1 MLSLR
6 SISKKLG
13 TFEMSDISFD
23 IAPGQYCMLLGPSG
37 VGKTVLIETIAGLI
51 TPDSG
56 SILWEQ
62 KDITQAASEKRNFAV
77 VYQDYCLFPHLSV
90 ADNIGYGPKTGGADK
105 KTIQTKLRSIAQT
118 LGITELLDRKPSTL
132 SGGQQQRTALARALI
147 CEPKLLLLDEP
158 LAALDTKTRL
168 DLRKQLKQLAKDLNI
183 GVLHVTHDPLE
194 AIALGDVIVVMIDSK
209 IKQIATPRELFR
221 TPSDSQVADFLGM
234 DNVFKADFAGD
245 GLVKVGAID
254 VYASAAGDATCNIWI
269 KPEEILLSSKPFD
282 SSARNQ
288 FETCVVSVEHKDPLI
303 AVKLGI
309 GDFELTAF
317 VTYGS
322 FEHLQIEKGSAVYA
336 TFKSSAVHC
345 F

>member
-13 TFEMSDISFD
+13 TFEMSDITFD
-23 IAPGQYCMLLGPSG
+23 IEPGRYCILLGPSG

-51 TPDSG
+51 KPDEG
-56 SILWEQ
+56 SILWDRKE
-62 KDITQAASEKRNFAV
+62 ITSIPSEKRNFSV

-90 ADNIGYGPKTGGADK
+90 ADNIGYGPKSRGADK
-105 KTIQTKLRSIAQT
+105 KTIQTKLDRIACA
-118 LGITELLDRKPSTL
+118 LGITDLLDRKPSTL
-132 SGGQQQRTALARALI
+132 SGGQQQRTALARALV

-168 DLRKQLKQLAKDLNI
+168 DLRKQLKQLAKNLNI
-183 GVLHVTHDPLE
+183 AVLHVTHDPLE
-194 AIALGDVIVVMIDSK
+194 AIALGDVIIVMLDSK
-209 IKQIATPRELFR
+209 IKQIATPKELFR

-245 GLVKVGAID
+245 GLVKVRAID
-254 VYASAAGDATCNIWI
+254 VYASAAGESTCNIWI
-269 KPEEILLSSKPFD
+269 KPEEILLSSQPFD

-288 FETCVVSVEHKDPLI
+288 FQTCVVSVEHKDPLI
-303 AVKLGI
+303 AVKLKTDNI
-309 GDFELTAF
+309 ELTAF
-317 VTYGS
+317 VTYAS
-322 FEHLQIEKGSAVYA
+322 FEHLNIEKGATFYA